1 MRVKIEQIV
10 FLFKVLKIDVMKKY
24 FLILTLLFT
33 TVFSGQNT
41 GAISGK
47 VIDGNTREVIP
58 FVNVLIYGT
67 SIGVASDESGFFK
80 IPNIPL
86 GYNKLQVSF
95 LGYKTVISDE
105 YLVTNDNIP
114 FVTIELFEDSTNLKE
129 VEIKASLFKKSL
141 KSPLSLQSL
150 GVAEI
155 EKNPGG
161 NRDVL
166 KVIQS
171 FPGVASNPGFRND
184 IIIRGGATSE
194 NKFYLDG
201 IEVPVINHFQTQ
213 GATGGPVGII
223 NADLIR
229 KVDFYSSAFPANRGN
244 ALSSVI
250 EFTQKR
256 GNPNSLNTRATIG
269 TSDAGITLDGPMGDK
284 TTFMLS
290 VRQSYLQFLFKLIK
304 LPFLPTYNDFQL
316 NVKSQ
321 LSKNSELSIIAL
333 GAIDNFELNKS
344 VNDDV
349 TDEETLK
356 SNNIFLNS
364 VPVNE
369 QWNYT
374 VGASYKYFGDNTTH
388 LFVLSRNEL
397 KNTAVK
403 YFMNEEVLDNLLL
416 DYSSSEIETKFRYEN
431 NFNSKNNFKFNVG
444 VNLEKASYLNDTYRK
459 TANSNATFEDIF
471 SSEIDFLKYGI
482 FGQVSKEYFNN
493 KLGVSFGFRIDG
505 VDYNREM
512 ENLLNQFSP
521 RLSLSYN
528 LSEKLSLNTS
538 LGRYYQLPSYTILG
552 FKNNTGDFVNKKGLK
567 YIQSDHYVSG
577 LSFKPNSSAKITLEG
592 FYKAYNNY
600 PFSVRNQISLAN
612 LGADFGVIGN
622 EEVISNNKGRAYGFE
637 FLAQKKSYNGLYGI
651 ASYTFVRSE
660 FKDAMNNYIPSTWDN
675 KHLLT
680 ITAGKKLKKNWEI
693 GAKFRL
699 VGGRPYT
706 PFDRD
711 ASSLKSNY
719 DIVNGGI
726 LDYTNLN
733 GKRLA
738 TYTQLD
744 TRIDKTWFLKKTA
757 INLYIDIQNV
767 YASSSEEQPFL
778 LPIEDANGRI
788 SDPND
793 NSRYVLEDVE
803 NSSGRALPRI
813 GVIIDF

>member
-1 MRVKIEQIV
+1 MKNICLLFVV
-10 FLFKVLKIDVMKKY
+10 FLHS
-24 FLILTLLFT
+24 LLL
-33 TVFSGQNT
+33 VSQNDDQN
-41 GAISGK
+41 GVISGK
-47 VIDGNTREVIP
+47 IIDAKTRDVIP
-58 FVNVLIYGT
+58 FVNVLVYGT
-67 SIGVASDESGFFK
+67 SKGVVSDENGKFK
-80 IPNIPL
+80 IANIPL
-86 GYNKLQVSF
+86 GYNKIQVSF
-95 LGYKTVISDE
+95 IGYQTLISDE

-114 FVTIELFEDSTNLKE
+114 FVTIELKESDTTLNE
-129 VEIKASLFKKSL
+129 VEVKASLFKKSIQ
-141 KSPLSLQSL
+141 SPLSLQSL

-161 NRDVL
+161 NRDIL

-213 GATGGPVGII
+213 GATGGPVGIM

-244 ALSSVI
+244 TLSSVI

-256 GNPNSLNTRATIG
+256 GNPTALNTRATLG
-269 TSDAGITLDGPMGDK
+269 TSDAGITLDGPLGDH

-333 GAIDNFELNKS
+333 GAIDTFKLNES
-344 VNDDV
+344 VNDDI
-349 TDEETLK
+349 TDQDILK
-356 SNNIFLNS
+356 RNTIVLNT
-364 VPVNE
+364 VPVNS

-374 VGASYKYFGDNTTH
+374 VGASYKYFAENSTH
-388 LFVLSRNEL
+388 LVVLSRNEL
-397 KNTAVK
+397 KNTAEK
-403 YFMNEEVLDNLLL
+403 YFLNQEVAANLLL
-416 DYSSSEIETKFRYEN
+416 DYNSKEIETKFRYEN
-431 NFNSKNNFKFNVG
+431 NFSTSNNYK
-444 VNLEKASYLNDTYRK
+444 VNIGTNIERATYLNNTYRK
-459 TANSNATFEDIF
+459 VANSQGVFEDTF
-471 SSEIDFLKYGI
+471 NSDIDFIKYGV
-482 FGQVSKEYFNN
+482 FGQISKEYLKN

-505 VDYNREM
+505 VDYNKEM
-512 ENLLNQFSP
+512 KNSFNQFSP
-521 RLSLSYN
+521 RLSLNY
-528 LSEKLSLNTS
+528 SLNDKMS
-538 LGRYYQLPSYTILG
+538 LSSSVGRYYQLPSYTVLG
-552 FKNNTGDFVNKKGLK
+552 FKDNSGEFINKKGSK
-567 YIQSDHYVSG
+567 YIQSDHFVSG
-577 LSFKPNSSAKITLEG
+577 LSYKPTTSSKITFEG
-592 FYKAYNNY
+592 FYKAYDKY

-612 LGADFGVIGN
+612 LGADFGVVGN
-622 EEVISNNKGRAYGFE
+622 EEVVSNSKGRAYGFE
-637 FLAQKKSYNGLYGI
+637 ILAQKKSFNGLYGL

-660 FKDAMNNYIPSTWDN
+660 FKDALGSYIPSTWDN

-706 PFDRD
+706 PYDRN
-711 ASSLKSNY
+711 ASSLKVNY

-726 LDYTNLN
+726 LDFSKLN
-733 GKRLA
+733 EKRFD

-744 TRIDKTWFLKKTA
+744 LRVDKTWFLKKIA
-757 INLYIDIQNV
+757 VNFYVDIQNV
-767 YASSSEEQPFL
+767 YASSASEQPFL
-778 LPIEDANGRI
+778 LPIEDADGRV
-788 SDPND
+788 SNTND
-793 NSRYVLEDVE
+793 SSRYVLEE
-803 NSSGRALPRI
+803 IESTSGSVLPRI
-813 GVIIDF
+813 GVIVDF